1 VNAQKIINSRYTL
14 QTVLWVGRV
23 LPPRVGYAFA
33 DGLAGWLSR
42 QSDLAPVKAVRAN
55 QWVISGYSA
64 SGEALDRLVRETLR
78 SAAHCVYDFY
88 HTLND
93 PAGLSALVEIT
104 PSFEALLQRTFR
116 QEQGTILALPHI
128 ANTDLVGRA
137 LALRGMR
144 FQAITPANPNSGYQ
158 LQNQLRRE
166 VGFTVTPAS
175 MEAVRMATERLRS
188 GGTIVSG
195 VDRPLEESK
204 YPVHFFG
211 LPAFLPLPHVRLALK
226 LDLPVFVVGVG
237 QPAGGRYRLWV
248 SDPVFMRRFSDP
260 AEEIVQNAEMVLK
273 IIEENIHQFPT
284 QWNMTYPV
292 WPQII
297 GKVD

>member
-14 QTVLWVGRV
+14 QTV
-23 LPPRVGYAFA
+23 YAFA

-226 LDLPVFVVGVG
+226 LDYRCLWSASANLPEVATACGCRIRFLC
-237 QPAGGRYRLWV
+237 GGFPIRLRKLSKMPKWC
-248 SDPVFMRRFSDP
+248 
-260 AEEIVQNAEMVLK
+260 LK
-273 IIEENIHQFPT
+273 
-284 QWNMTYPV
+284 
-292 WPQII
+292 
-297 GKVD
+297 